1 VEHSRP
7 EGITALP
14 LSREVFESS
23 DGVRI
28 DFSILGEIDRKDY
41 QADYRMARQYQLTL
55 HFLPCWNDVNS
66 KRGQAQ
72 PFSASSLQLS
82 GGKVVEQNLEMRTS
96 HISHHRML

>member
-1 VEHSRP
+1 MEYVL
-7 EGITALP
+7 TL
-14 LSREVFESS
+14 VY
-23 DGVRI
+23 V
-28 DFSILGEIDRKDY
+28 GEIDRKDY